1 MFWKNMTPPDPCAG
15 KRSKIKKST
24 PPAFWLRCRGAV
36 WNRADCLACLLYALF
51 HMYRKPLHITSFSG
65 QDRGPTHFFSMLY
78 PNFVHPVLTPLT
90 FIVWRKTF
98 FKILFQKTKVMQDL
112 NNIRV
117 TKLSGL
123 VVNISCEWTLVQ
135 PLCLISTFSPS
146 SKQPTS
152 VPAGWFLPHCL
163 GGAMR
168 GRNLPQKRSHLLV
181 PAQGFM
187 LHKMH

>member
-1 MFWKNMTPPDPCAG
+1 MKIAIVYSPLCC
-15 KRSKIKKST
+15 SK
-24 PPAFWLRCRGAV
+24 PAWL
-36 WNRADCLACLLYALF
+36 YLF
-51 HMYRKPLHITSFSG
+51 IFS
-65 QDRGPTHFFSMLY
+65 QCWT
-78 PNFVHPVLTPLT
+78 PVLSIQFWPHWLSLYGEKHSSKYC
-90 FIVWRKTF
+90 FRR
-98 FKILFQKTKVMQDL
+98 QKSVQDL
-112 NNIRV
+112 NNMRV

-123 VVNISCEWTLVQ
+123 VVDISYEWILVQ

-168 GRNLPQKRSHLLV
+168 GRNLPQKRRSHLLV

-187 LHKMH
+187 LHKTHWGRADQSERRIRGVWRGWCCCFFHPPLPAQSTQKDYGG

>member
-1 MFWKNMTPPDPCAG
+1 MLLQTCMTLFIYLLSANVGPQFCPSSFDP
-15 KRSKIKKST
+15 I
-24 PPAFWLRCRGAV
+24 
-36 WNRADCLACLLYALF
+36 DF
-51 HMYRKPLHITSFSG
+51 HCM
-65 QDRGPTHFFSMLY
+65 
-78 PNFVHPVLTPLT
+78 V
-90 FIVWRKTF
+90 KTF

-112 NNIRV
+112 NNMRV

-123 VVNISCEWTLVQ
+123 VVNISYEWILVQ

-168 GRNLPQKRSHLLV
+168 GRNLPQKRRSHLLV

-187 LHKMH
+187 LHKTHWGRADQSERRIRGVWRGWCCCFFHPPLPAHSTQKDYGG